1 MRALLALAALS
12 ACFIA
17 ATCDPV
23 PAPPPHTVVRHQ
35 GPQRRAA
42 SFGGD
47 TLQRLVSWMFPGQ
60 EKNSRAYAAAT
71 HHSPAIIR
79 APPKYGPPP
88 PPPRAKFTGHL
99 NPPQKCNP
107 CNKVPWIPI
116 PHAQFQDGGAVF
128 AVVRAPQLH
137 QGLHG
142 GEQPS
147 APVYHHTPLPQGY
160 LPGSQKPEGSVAVEE
175 HVAAPS
181 GPSGHSGPSGAGLQP
196 PEIVPSIPV
205 ADYISSIEYPISVV
219 QSPIIDVDGS
229 KAVQHEAQETR
240 LDLPAVGEVEH
251 NEQPAPAAATTA
263 AASNNHDNTPLAIN
277 SGIGGGTSYQ
287 NTNFDHT
294 RQVGFTI
301 TPSIQTASGS
311 NNPPPGLLVHGPP
324 PPQILTQ
331 EQPPANVPAAPFHV
345 PTFQQGPSGASAP
358 SAPGIIFTGPAAPF
372 PSAAGQRLPP
382 IGFTGPQQPN
392 TFLHAPSFHPPAPQ
406 PIRQFTS
413 PGTLR
418 QLPPSAE
425 GLQPPPLPA
434 QPVQHPYRFEFFS
447 PSVTNGLLNV
457 NIQPAEV
464 PTTQAPWSPSAPPAE
479 SGPALIEAANPQ
491 PQNSLL
497 EGEASG
503 LRNHWHH
510 REINHQFQES
520 KLVASEVP
528 SEAPAQVQTTTEKP
542 VTHILASD
550 LRKLLLRDQE
560 KQQQQA
566 LNSLQNN
573 IDSWTAQ
580 EFSNP
585 DANNIVDDTIKQ
597 TSTTAVAA
605 TSAKAIPNDYFPTSP
620 SYFQPTLRPSYYEP
634 EASGSISHNVHAKVF
649 SKGAIIK
656 AARTRPTTEA
666 STTTTTEEA
675 TTTDFTTDY
684 PTTTPEPKRT
694 TTWDRLTVGFSKS
707 SNEKVYVVTPMS
719 THEWTAGTTT
729 TPKIPTASTE
739 KPTKGYFVKSK
750 TATKYYETTP
760 PTEDP
765 AFNASAFRSP
775 RFTVRPTIASVAKI
789 VDVRTA
795 SPISRGNRYYTVT
808 TPDSFDTTTA
818 NPVTVERRSSN
829 VPFDLTTVPTYTPP
843 SGQSVQTSAGH
854 SKVVTVVSSESSS
867 SSVKKATR
875 LSIKPVKV
883 EKEKSSPLKQES
895 KEDEEEV
902 VAAVREVSA
911 IELRRKAA
919 AIAAA

>member
-23 PAPPPHTVVRHQ
+23 PAPPPRTVIRHQ

-42 SFGGD
+42 SFGGE

-219 QSPIIDVDGS
+219 QSPIIDVGGS
-229 KAVQHEAQETR
+229 NAVQHEAQETR

-263 AASNNHDNTPLAIN
+263 AASNNNDNTPLAIN
-277 SGIGGGTSYQ
+277 AGIGGAQ
-287 NTNFDHT
+287 HF
-294 RQVGFTI
+294 
-301 TPSIQTASGS
+301 
-311 NNPPPGLLVHGPP
+311 PPRTL
-324 PPQILTQ
+324 
-331 EQPPANVPAAPFHV
+331 V
-345 PTFQQGPSGASAP
+345 PT
-358 SAPGIIFTGPAAPF
+358 
-372 PSAAGQRLPP
+372 
-382 IGFTGPQQPN
+382 
-392 TFLHAPSFHPPAPQ
+392 PAPQ

-528 SEAPAQVQTTTEKP
+528 SEAPQPVQTTTEKP

-620 SYFQPTLRPSYYEP
+620 SYLQPTLRPSYYEP

-818 NPVTVERRSSN
+818 NPVTAERRSSN

-854 SKVVTVVSSESSS
+854 SKV
-867 SSVKKATR
+867 
-875 LSIKPVKV
+875 KV
-883 EKEKSSPLKQES
+883 EKN
-895 KEDEEEV
+895 
-902 VAAVREVSA
+902 
-911 IELRRKAA
+911 
-919 AIAAA
+919 